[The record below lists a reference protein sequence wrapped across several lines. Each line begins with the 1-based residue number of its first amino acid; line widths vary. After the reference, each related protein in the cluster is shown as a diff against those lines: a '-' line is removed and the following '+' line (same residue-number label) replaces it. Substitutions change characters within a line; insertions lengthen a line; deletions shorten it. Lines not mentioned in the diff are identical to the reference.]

1 MKFLADDGKVFDTI
15 EACEDYESKLSI
27 VKLNWRKFDMI
38 YGDFFSGEH
47 CIINFF
53 DIKNW
58 NDLMTI
64 KGYYKNKIDELYSFE
79 SKELNRI
86 ISTHKKPFTAVV
98 MEKDNK
104 WVELLS
110 LDKSEFI
117 NELQKFVQILKE
129 S

>member
-1 MKFLADDGKVFDTI
+1 MKYLADDGKVFDTI
-15 EACEDYESKLSI
+15 EACEDYESELSI
-27 VKLNWRKFDMI
+27 VKLNWRK
-38 YGDFFSGEH
+38 YGDFFSSEH

-58 NDLMTI
+58 NDLITI
-64 KGYYKNKIDELYSFE
+64 KGYYKNKIDELYNFE

-98 MEKDNK
+98 MEKDNE

>member
-1 MKFLADDGKVFDTI
+1 MKYLAYDGKVFDTI
-15 EACEDYESKLSI
+15 EACEDYESELSI

-38 YGDFFSGEH
+38 YGDFFSSEH

-58 NDLMTI
+58 NDLITI
-64 KGYYKNKIDELYSFE
+64 KGYYKNKIDELYNFE

-98 MEKDNK
+98 MEKDNE

-129 S
+129 A

>member
-15 EACEDYESKLSI
+15 EACKDYESKLSI
-27 VKLNWRKFDMI
+27 AKLNWRKFDMI

-53 DIKNW
+53 DIKDW
-58 NDLMTI
+58 NDLITI
-64 KGYYKNKIDELYSFE
+64 KGYYKNKIDALYSFE
-79 SKELNRI
+79 SKELQRI

-98 MEKDNK
+98 MEKNK
-104 WVELLS
+104 EWVELLS